1 MMQIKIPFDADD
13 VIRIH
18 DDIIENAGG
27 VFGVLTIGSI
37 EFTIE
42 RIKGEVV
49 REDIDLFKV
58 ASIIL
63 RDFVQGHPFVD
74 GNKRISFELVDI
86 LLRENGYKFNVG
98 TDEIIKF
105 LLSLAKS
112 EIKLKEVEEWI
123 KKNVKSK

>member
-27 VFGVLTIGSI
+27 MFGVLTIGSI

-49 REDIDLFKV
+49 REDINLM
-58 ASIIL
+58 
-63 RDFVQGHPFVD
+63 
-74 GNKRISFELVDI
+74 
-86 LLRENGYKFNVG
+86 
-98 TDEIIKF
+98 
-105 LLSLAKS
+105 
-112 EIKLKEVEEWI
+112 
-123 KKNVKSK
+123 

>member
-27 VFGVLTIGSI
+27 MFGVLTRGSI
-37 EFTIE
+37 EFTIK

-74 GNKRISFELVDI
+74 GNKRIAFELVDI
-86 LLRENGYKFNVG
+86 LLRENGHKFNVG
-98 TDEIIKF
+98 KDEIIKF

>member
-27 VFGVLTIGSI
+27 EFGVLNKGLIA
-37 EFTIE
+37 FTIE
-42 RIKGEVV
+42 RV
-49 REDIDLFKV
+49 RGAVIEKDINLFKA

-74 GNKRISFELVDI
+74 GNKRTAFTIGTLFLEI
-86 LLRENGYKFNVG
+86 NNYKLN
-98 TDEIIKF
+98 
-105 LLSLAKS
+105 A
-112 EIKLKEVEEWI
+112 KEVDATIAFENLAAGTFNESDLSSWF
-123 KKNVKSK
+123 KEHCTKV